1 MTGCASPA
9 CTVHWNAHHR
19 QTLSL
24 RLPRGHQ
31 LASWISGTLS
41 SDSATVPWSTN
52 INPGQTLTVPSGL
65 GGTPAMGHPNPL
77 DFTTQVTNDHCL
89 YAKRTGCRSLL
100 VLLSPWRSISVVLGC
115 AKMLLKLLL
124 AGDIET
130 NPGPRNEHCVVSSDM
145 LDILKTLQSGQSAM
159 LAQLGSIRSTLDE
172 HEKRS
177 MTCARD

>member
-24 RLPRGHQ
+24 RLLRGHQ

-77 DFTTQVTNDHCL
+77 DFFTMQLSFSERRH
-89 YAKRTGCRSLL
+89 A
-100 VLLSPWRSISVVLGC
+100 VLSDLQRE
-115 AKMLLKLLL
+115 LLL
-124 AGDIET
+124 PSPD
-130 NPGPRNEHCVVSSDM
+130 
-145 LDILKTLQSGQSAM
+145 KTDLRPSPEYPASAV
-159 LAQLGSIRSTLDE
+159 LARGR
-172 HEKRS
+172 
-177 MTCARD
+177 